1 MDLIDVLYKDKSS
14 KVKKVFNQ
22 ESAKFVSDKLGLEEG
37 SFLRRIINDAF
48 SNNSIEKTVELF
60 NDCDY
65 LSNII
70 SNEVSKSL
78 GFMDSTVEDMIA
90 KTIKSEF
97 KSMIC
102 PVISSMGDRM
112 ENQFKKMKSKALD
125 KS

>member
-1 MDLIDVLYKDKSS
+1 
-14 KVKKVFNQ
+14 
-22 ESAKFVSDKLGLEEG
+22 
-37 SFLRRIINDAF
+37 
-48 SNNSIEKTVELF
+48 
-60 NDCDY
+60 
-65 LSNII
+65 
-70 SNEVSKSL
+70 
-78 GFMDSTVEDMIA
+78 MDSTVEDMIA